1 MSTESEHLS
10 KLDSNAKQRYLEKI
24 SFINHVD
31 PYLLKDTDF
40 SDNIDSYPNVTYPD
54 IVNYFLFAPS
64 PLTKDQLKA
73 YKALDSYNQFV
84 SGWVINAGVKL
95 FEKYV
100 LIHGRV
106 KHSQKMNDVPLHPWI
121 ISEKSGNIV
130 CAHCNCMAGLGE
142 SCSHVGAVLF
152 HIECAVKIR
161 NSKTCT
167 DEKAYWLLPS
177 SKKIEFK
184 PVSDIDFTSPK
195 SLQCNLN
202 NKVQGI
208 IYDKKI
214 AHRKSVSIPTKD
226 ETDKF
231 FLDLSQCGT
240 KPAILSIIP
249 GFTKPYKPSIITE
262 KYPESLSEKYI
273 FKL

>member
-1 MSTESEHLS
+1 MSTESEYLS
-10 KLDSNAKQRYLEKI
+10 KLDSNAKQKYLEKI

-31 PYLLKDTDF
+31 TYILKDTDF

-84 SGWVINAGVKL
+84 SSWVINAGVKL

-130 CAHCNCMAGLGE
+130 CAHCNCLAGLGE
-142 SCSHVGAVLF
+142 SCSHVRSS
-152 HIECAVKIR
+152 KI
-161 NSKTCT
+161 CT

-184 PVSDIDFTSPK
+184 PVSDIDFTSPE
-195 SLQCNLN
+195 SLQCNIN
-202 NKVQGI
+202 NKVQDI
-208 IYDKKI
+208 IYDKKN
-214 AHRKSVSIPTKD
+214 ST
-226 ETDKF
+226 
-231 FLDLSQCGT
+231 
-240 KPAILSIIP
+240 
-249 GFTKPYKPSIITE
+249 
-262 KYPESLSEKYI
+262 
-273 FKL
+273 